1 MFDLEQAITGWRQQ
15 MLAAGIKTPVPLE
28 ELESHLREEI
38 REHIRSGLGEQAA
51 FETAIR
57 QIGQAEVLKTEFAKV
72 WETIYE
78 QLKHFIYALAGIPDY
93 QLVTNM
99 NMPIQNPEPRW
110 ATYLKSFALI
120 FPAIFVWVGSCV
132 FVVPKLKEICVV
144 SSTPFPKPIWTALVL
159 SDFIKNNLILGTA
172 AILVTLILLE
182 WRSRRWPRYRRLVF
196 GIAAFFLNF
205 IAIALIASLLVFA
218 VIAGANLLQHAK

>member
-1 MFDLEQAITGWRQQ
+1 MFDLEQSIADWRER
-15 MLAAGIKTPVPLE
+15 MLAAGIQTPVPLE

-38 REHIRSGLGEQAA
+38 ERQMGSGLSGQAA
-51 FETAIR
+51 FETTVR
-57 QIGQAEVLKTEFAKV
+57 QIGQAEMLKTEFAKV
-72 WETIYE
+72 RETIYE
-78 QLKHFIYALAGIPDY
+78 QLKHFIYALAGIPNY

-99 NMPIQNPEPRW
+99 NTPIQNPEPRW

-144 SSTPFPKPIWTALVL
+144 SGTTFPKPIWTALVL

-196 GIAAFFLNF
+196 GIAAFSLNF
-205 IAIALIASLLVFA
+205 IALALIASLLVFA